1 MLDLSGSSNLQV
13 AALRRMTSNPELA
26 ARCDAWLQER
36 GVRGPQHFLTLRFA
50 DLAAGMLL
58 FLWME
63 FDELVDAE
71 MPSRRLLIGA
81 GLVVMALIAGFF
93 GFILFLLYQV
103 HSWWWRLGIILLMVL
118 VGVVENYRLNRKLR
132 RRSQ

>member
-1 MLDLSGSSNLQV
+1 MLDLNGSSNLQV
-13 AALRRMTSNPELA
+13 AALRRMTSKPELA

-36 GVRGPQHFLTLRFA
+36 GVRGPRHFLTLRFA

-71 MPSRRLLIGA
+71 MPSRRLLIWT
-81 GLVVMALIAGFF
+81 GLFVTALIAAYF
-93 GFILFLLYQV
+93 GFILFLLSQV
-103 HSWWWRLGIILLMVL
+103 HSWWWRAGIVLLMVL
-118 VGVVENYRLNRKLR
+118 VGVVENYRVNRRLR
-132 RRSQ
+132 R